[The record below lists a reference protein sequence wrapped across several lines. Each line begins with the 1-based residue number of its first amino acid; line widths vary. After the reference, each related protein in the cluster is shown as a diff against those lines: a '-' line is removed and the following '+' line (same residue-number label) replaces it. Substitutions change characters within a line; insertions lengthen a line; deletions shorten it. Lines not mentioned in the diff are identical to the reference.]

1 VNTRVTTA
9 VKMGLREFRRTPV
22 LIGLLVVLPLYFI
35 GGFTNIVPDAT
46 LTVPIGGEPVT
57 VTLSAFVAA
66 LVTPVTAGLLS
77 GIVGLF
83 LMQSSK
89 AADDRL
95 RLAGYRPRDLVAT
108 RVSLLAAGGL
118 VVSAVSLA
126 VVLVGF
132 TPESIPAF
140 VAATVLTA
148 LIYGVLGVIVGVSLS
163 RLAGVYVMLFAP
175 YVDMLLFQNPMATD
189 SAAWTKLLPGYFPT
203 KATMDAAFTQGLD
216 IGNFVGAVGYFLVV
230 LLVGVVVFHRLTSSR
245 A

>member
-1 VNTRVTTA
+1 MNTRITTA
-9 VKMGLREFRRTPV
+9 VTMGLREFRRTPV
-22 LIGLLVVLPLYFI
+22 LLGLLFVLPLYFI
-35 GGFTNIVPDAT
+35 GGFSNIVPDT
-46 LTVPIGGEPVT
+46 MLTVPISGEPVT
-57 VTLSAFVAA
+57 VTLSEFVAA

-95 RLAGYRPRDLVAT
+95 RLAGYRSRELIVS

-118 VVSAVSLA
+118 MVSAVSLA
-126 VVLVGF
+126 IVLVGF
-132 TPESIPAF
+132 TPVSIPAF
-140 VAATVLTA
+140 VAAAVLTA

-175 YVDMLLFQNPMATD
+175 YVDVLLFQNPMGTD
-189 SAAWTKLLPGYFPT
+189 AAWWTKLLPGYFTT

-216 IGNFVGAVGYFLVV
+216 VWNFVGAVGYFIAVLVV
-230 LLVGVVVFHRLTSSR
+230 GIVVFHRIT
-245 A
+245 AVE

>member
-1 VNTRVTTA
+1 MNTRVTTA
-9 VKMGLREFRRTPV
+9 VTMGLREFRRTPV
-22 LIGLLVVLPLYFI
+22 LLGLLIILPLYFI
-35 GGFTNIVPDAT
+35 GGFMSIVPDAT
-46 LTVPIGGEPVT
+46 LTIPIRGESVR
-57 VTLSAFVAA
+57 VTLSEFVAA

-95 RLAGYRPRDLVAT
+95 RLAGYRSRDLIVS

-126 VVLVGF
+126 IVLVGF
-132 TPESIPAF
+132 SPVSILAF
-140 VAATVLTA
+140 VAATALTA

-163 RLAGVYVMLFAP
+163 RLAGVYVMLFLP
-175 YVDMLLFQNPMATD
+175 YLDMLMFQNPMVTD
-189 SAAWTKLLPGYFPT
+189 SAAWTKVLPGYFTT

-216 IGNFVGAVGYFLVV
+216 IWNFIGAAGYFVVV
-230 LLVGVVVFHRLTSSR
+230 LIVGVIVFHHVT
-245 A
+245 AVK